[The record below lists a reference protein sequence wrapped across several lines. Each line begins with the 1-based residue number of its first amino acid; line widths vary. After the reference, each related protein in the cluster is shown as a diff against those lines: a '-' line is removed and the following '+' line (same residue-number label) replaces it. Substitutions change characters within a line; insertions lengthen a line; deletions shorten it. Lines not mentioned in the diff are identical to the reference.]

1 MISEKLLSLVGET
14 EKLDELK
21 AIMDEMDATEAKVT
35 EQASEIELLRNH
47 VTELNDVNAK
57 LLLSSVNVTEPEKKN
72 EEPNIEEM
80 SEEEFFDYLGK
91 KVKEG

>member
-35 EQASEIELLRNH
+35 EQASEIESLRNH

-57 LLLSSVNVTEPEKKN
+57 LLLSSVSVTEPEKKN

-80 SEEEFFDYLGK
+80 SEEEFFDYLEK

>member
-35 EQASEIELLRNH
+35 EQASEIESLRNH

>member
-14 EKLDELK
+14 EKLDGLK

>member
-1 MISEKLLSLVGET
+1 MISEKLLALVGET

-35 EQASEIELLRNH
+35 EQASEIETLRNH

-57 LLLSSVNVTEPEKKN
+57 LLLSSVNIAEPEKKN

-91 KVKEG
+91 KVKED

>member
-35 EQASEIELLRNH
+35 EQASEIETLRNH

-57 LLLSSVNVTEPEKKN
+57 LLLSSVNVTEPKKEN

>member
-1 MISEKLLSLVGET
+1 MISEKLLALVGET

-35 EQASEIELLRNH
+35 EQASEIETLRNH

-57 LLLSSVNVTEPEKKN
+57 LLLSSVNVAEPEKKN